1 MEIDRWTIVSYD
13 LTVAKKH
20 RDTYRKHVSAIY
32 YAMTKRYHLQFGP
45 TPRYALSTPFFHEM
59 PLRWINNTIGLHN
72 HREFVIMVGTLLL
85 IAFLGM
91 GIDLVLL
98 SSFLRK
104 EDSNTKSM

>member
-1 MEIDRWTIVSYD
+1 
-13 LTVAKKH
+13 
-20 RDTYRKHVSAIY
+20 
-32 YAMTKRYHLQFGP
+32 
-45 TPRYALSTPFFHEM
+45 M
-59 PLRWINNTIGLHN
+59 PLRWINTTIGLHN